1 MIAPVFCYNGWQ
13 KDYLLLLEQISK
25 TFPNLQLTFEVVT
38 HRYTS
43 TAKANIYKMFPNSN
57 LDMDESKRQFKYG
70 QFGYGKYIY
79 NKDQMTEI
87 EEFFK
92 VNIRDIF
99 ENSSL
104 LYIV

>member
-25 TFPNLQLTFEVVT
+25 T
-38 HRYTS
+38 
-43 TAKANIYKMFPNSN
+43 FPNSN